1 MPASAVAAIATS
13 PPLRKPRPTDVP
25 PAGFASGARFV
36 AADFNDA
43 AGLGGAGLRA
53 GAARGFDAV
62 GFAGEVL
69 AVVDFAVAALVG
81 ALRVAA
87 VLRGAAGLRVA
98 DGLRVEPAPRR
109 AGVLGGGGVALL
121 GGGGGG
127 GGGAGGVV
135 SSVISAP

>member
-13 PPLRKPRPTDVP
+13 PPLRNPLPTDVP

-36 AADFNDA
+36 AADFSGA

-53 GAARGFDAV
+53 GAEC
-62 GFAGEVL
+62 GFA
-69 AVVDFAVAALVG
+69 AVDFAVTALLAPAALVG

-98 DGLRVEPAPRR
+98 DGLRVDPAPRR

-121 GGGGGG
+121 GSVGGG